1 MKLLESFVA
10 LVGTLLLIFVK
21 VWLVVV
27 AFFVALI
34 AALTWKK

>member
-10 LVGTLLLIFVK
+10 LGGKLLLIVVK
-21 VWLVVV
+21 LWLLVV